1 MELQEKLTL
10 RKRRVK
16 MGIFEAWK
24 IVIQAVEKGKG
35 LSQNE
40 LLEVNKHMN
49 DLMREVAQEVRKEN
63 EKRGKNG

>member
-1 MELQEKLTL
+1 
-10 RKRRVK
+10 